1 MTAFLTF
8 TSTLTP
14 DRVLALVWSRWRVLA
29 KITVSFG
36 LVGVAYALLAPV
48 EYTTEARI
56 MPELQA
62 RLAANLKR
70 FGALAELA
78 GIDIQS
84 ASTTEA
90 VRPDLYPDVLT
101 STPFLLDVLGKPVT
115 TTNKK
120 RYPTLLAFLT
130 VPTANPIS
138 SWLNDGPLTLPK
150 VTPAGRLVR
159 MSKEQE
165 DLLKDLRERIVSDLD
180 KQSGLILIR
189 VKMPDA
195 EVAAQVCQYAIDYLT
210 QYVVDYRVGKTRKD
224 LTFFTERLHEAK
236 TRYTQALVALSA
248 YTDRNRFLYTQ
259 AARVEGKRLEAEH
272 DLSQSLYSELS
283 RQYEQTRIRVQEETP
298 ILTVLE
304 PPKVPARRSEPHRTL
319 TVLVFAGVGLVA
331 GIGWVF
337 GKALRLLY
345 NNDKGRDAPQFLHSD
360 TLKQR

>member
-1 MTAFLTF
+1 MTDFSF
-8 TSTLTP
+8 PTSDLTP
-14 DRVLALVWSRWRVLA
+14 DRVVSLLWSRRLFLA
-29 KITVSFG
+29 KMGLIFG
-36 LVGVAYALLAPV
+36 VIGVTYAFLAPV

-84 ASTTEA
+84 ANTTEA

-101 STPFLLDVLGKPVT
+101 STPFLLAVLGKPVT

-120 RYPTLLAFLT
+120 RYPTLLSFLT
-130 VPTANPIS
+130 ASTANPIGT
-138 SWLNDGPLTLPK
+138 WLNDGPLILPK
-150 VTPAGRLVR
+150 VTPAGWLVR

-224 LTFFTERLHEAK
+224 LTFFTERLREAK

-248 YTDRNRFLYTQ
+248 YSDQNRFVYTQ

-304 PPKVPARRSEPHRTL
+304 PPKVSARRSEPRRTL
-319 TVLVFAGVGLVA
+319 TVLIFAGLGFLAGVGWIFGGTVVSRTPTSGGDKTA
-331 GIGWVF
+331 G
-337 GKALRLLY
+337 R
-345 NNDKGRDAPQFLHSD
+345 GRPGYGYV
-360 TLKQR
+360 